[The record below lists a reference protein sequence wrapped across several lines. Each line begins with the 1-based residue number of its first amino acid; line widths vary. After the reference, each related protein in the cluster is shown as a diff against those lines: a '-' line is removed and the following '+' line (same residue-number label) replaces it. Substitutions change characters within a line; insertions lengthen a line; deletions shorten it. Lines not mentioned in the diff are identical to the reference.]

1 MAFFADCNDTV
12 KHPLLGS
19 IAEFNPD
26 GSGTVLLRQHKTPR
40 GPLLSGS
47 LTENDHF
54 TKTGSGQT

>member
-26 GSGTVLLRQHKTPR
+26 GSGIHTAATTHNAPR
-40 GPLLSGS
+40 PLV
-47 LTENDHF
+47 ERFVD
-54 TKTGSGQT
+54 